1 LPLTLSDTG
10 VSVREAPGRRRARG
24 GTVATDDRHQTAGQT
39 ALLLIAHGS
48 RQEEANADLDRL
60 AAALRGQGRY
70 GLVEAAFLELAE
82 PTVPQGAGRCV
93 AQGARRVILLPY
105 FLSAGVHVRRD
116 LAALRAQLAGEHPG
130 VEFRL
135 AEPLG
140 PHPLLPEIVAE
151 RARQAE
157 ES

>member
-1 LPLTLSDTG
+1 M
-10 VSVREAPGRRRARG
+10 REAALI
-24 GTVATDDRHQTAGQT
+24 TDNGQRTTDGT

-48 RQEEANADLDRL
+48 RQEEANADLYQL
-60 AAALRGQGRY
+60 AAVLRTHGRY
-70 GLVEAAFLELAE
+70 GLIEAAFLELAE
-82 PTVPQGAGRCV
+82 PTVAQGAARCV

-105 FLSAGVHVRRD
+105 FLSAGIHVRRD
-116 LAALRAQLAGEHPG
+116 LAALRAALAAEHPG

-140 PHPLLPEIVAE
+140 PHPLLLEVVTE

-157 ES
+157 GG